1 MLEKDGGE
9 MGPNMSVSIRK
20 YVAFIFR
27 ENTVTAIAT
36 KEEGGARCVD
46 MYWEQ
51 GGGAK
56 PLVILMELMGVAS

>member
-27 ENTVTAIAT
+27 ENTVTATAT

-46 MYWEQ
+46 MYLDHV
-51 GGGAK
+51 GG
-56 PLVILMELMGVAS
+56 PNPWSS